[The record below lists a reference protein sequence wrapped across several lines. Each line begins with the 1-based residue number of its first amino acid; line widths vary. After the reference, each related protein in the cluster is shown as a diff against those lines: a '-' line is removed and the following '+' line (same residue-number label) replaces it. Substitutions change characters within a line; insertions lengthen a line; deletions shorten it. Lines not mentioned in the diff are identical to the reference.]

1 MTVDETE
8 TAVAENDGLET
19 GRGRLN
25 LKHLLDRLKTHGG
38 PRGSAVQIDDD
49 AASEIAKPAGLI
61 DDTAFAADLNTALD
75 GVGNDSAA
83 QSGALLG
90 CARAALE
97 AGRAEIKR
105 RFLEDFGG
113 GDACVSEQAFL
124 MDRLI
129 RGLADSVGERLF
141 PAPNPTM
148 AERFV
153 IVAVGGYG
161 RGELAPGSDIDL
173 LFLLPYKRAPRVEQ
187 VVETLLYLLWDL
199 GLKVGHAVRT
209 VPETLRSA
217 KSDTTICTSLL
228 EARPLWG
235 EGVLFDELVSRF
247 DKEIVAGTGLDFV
260 QAKLAE
266 RDERHRRQG
275 DSRYA
280 LEPNIKEGKGGLR
293 DLQTLFWIGKYLYRA
308 DNADGLVEA
317 DMLTRDEADL
327 FIKDRSFLHTLRC
340 HLHYLTGRAE
350 DRLTF
355 DIQSEVGRLM
365 GYTVHAGTSGVER
378 FMKHYFLIAKDVG
391 DLTRIFCAAL
401 EAENRHRPRGRSI
414 RARLFGGS
422 GDRQPLEGF
431 VVDAGRLNVASDRQF
446 TKTPGDMIRLFHVA
460 QAHGFQFHPHALK
473 LITRA
478 LRLVGPKLRRDEE
491 ANATFIDI
499 LTSPKGSERILRRMN
514 ESGLLGKFIPDW
526 GRVVAQMQHDM
537 YHVYTVDEHTLF
549 TIGILNRLETGEAKD
564 EWPLASRVIRKIES
578 RRALYLAM
586 FCHDI
591 AKGRGGDHSVLGA
604 RVVAKLGP
612 RLGLTD
618 EETETAVWLVRWHLL
633 MSDVALKRDID
644 DDEAIIDFA
653 SKIESPERLRLLLV
667 LTTADISA
675 VGPGR
680 WNSWKATLLSQLF
693 YRSHDILVGAH
704 EEKGREARIDHAK
717 EAVRALLPDWPQD
730 DITAFLDKGY
740 PPYWLHLDADTH
752 AHHARLLRTARQ
764 TGQALTID
772 TRVDRARGVT
782 EVTLHT
788 ADHPGLFSRL
798 AGALSVVGATIVEA
812 RIFTLTDGAALD
824 IFTVQDADGGP
835 FQAPDKLARLSSAI
849 ERSLSGNMKPKT
861 EFAKRRSGLPSRTRV
876 FRVQPRVVIDNEASS
891 TQTIIEVNGRDRP
904 GLLHDITK
912 ALYALNLQIT
922 SAKISTYG
930 ERAVDV
936 FYVKDV
942 FGLKVAHTTK
952 LDAIRNSILAALTDP
967 DCAPTPKPPK
977 PVRPAKKAAAAT
989 KPSGTAA

>member
-1 MTVDETE
+1 MLDLLKPSGFSRESTPSADDRVDLIVANPDKLIDDRRFASDLH
-8 TAVAENDGLET
+8 TALEGVGSDGSSQNRALLDCARATLET
-19 GRGRLN
+19 GR
-25 LKHLLDRLKTHGG
+25 T
-38 PRGSAVQIDDD
+38 
-49 AASEIAKPAGLI
+49 EI
-61 DDTAFAADLNTALD
+61 
-75 GVGNDSAA
+75 
-83 QSGALLG
+83 
-90 CARAALE
+90 R
-97 AGRAEIKR
+97 R
-105 RFLEDFGG
+105 RFLDDFGG
-113 GDACVSEQAFL
+113 GEACVTEQALL

-129 RGLADSVGERLF
+129 RGLADVVGDRLF

-187 VVETLLYLLWDL
+187 VVESLLYLLWDL

-209 VPETLRSA
+209 VPETLRKA

-235 EGVLFDELVSRF
+235 ERTLFDELTAKF
-247 DKEIVAGTGLDFV
+247 DKEIITGGGLDFV

-293 DLQTLFWIGKYLYRA
+293 DLQTLFWIGKFLYRV
-308 DNADGLVEA
+308 DTADGFVDA
-317 DMLTRDEADL
+317 GMLTRDEADL

-355 DIQSEVGRLM
+355 DIQAEVGRRM
-365 GYTVHAGTSGVER
+365 GYTDHAGTSGVER

-391 DLTRIFCAAL
+391 DLTRIFCAVL
-401 EAENRHRPRGRSI
+401 EAESQHRPRGRSL
-414 RARLFGGS
+414 RARLFGGG
-422 GDRQPLEGF
+422 GDRQALEGF
-431 VVDAGRLNVASDRQF
+431 VVDGGRLNVAGDKQF

-460 QAHGFQFHPHALK
+460 QAHELQFHPHALK

-478 LRLVGPKLRRDEE
+478 LRLVGPKLRKDPE
-491 ANATFIDI
+491 ANATFLEI

-549 TIGILNRLETGEAKD
+549 TIGILNRLEAGQAKE
-564 EWPLASRVIRKIES
+564 EWPLASRVIGKIES

-604 RVVAKLGP
+604 RVVEKLGP

-618 EETETAVWLVRWHLL
+618 EETETAVWLVRWHLM

-644 DDEAIIDFA
+644 DDEAIADFSA
-653 SKIESPERLRLLLV
+653 RIESPERLRLLLV

-680 WNSWKATLLSQLF
+680 WNSWKATLLSQLY
-693 YRSHDILVGAH
+693 YRTRDILVGAH
-704 EEKGREARIDHAK
+704 EEKGREARIEHAK
-717 EAVRALLPDWPQD
+717 ATVRALLPDWSD
-730 DITAFLDKGY
+730 NDIAAFLDKGY
-740 PPYWLHLDADTH
+740 APYWLHLDAETH
-752 AHHARLLRTARQ
+752 AYHARLLRTARQ
-764 TGQALTID
+764 TGQALTVD

-782 EVTLHT
+782 EVTVHT

-798 AGALSVVGATIVEA
+798 AGALSVAGATIVEA

-824 IFTVQDADGGP
+824 IFTVQDTDGGP
-835 FQAPDKLARLSSAI
+835 FQAPDRLARLSSAI
-849 ERSLSGNMKPKT
+849 ERSLSGNMRPKT
-861 EFAKRRSGLPSRTRV
+861 EIAKRGTGLPSRTRV

-891 TQTIIEVNGRDRP
+891 TQTILEVNGRDRP
-904 GLLHDITK
+904 GLLHDVTR
-912 ALYALNLQIT
+912 ALYALNLQIS

-942 FGLKVAHTTK
+942 FGLKVTHKSK
-952 LDAIRNSILAALTDP
+952 LDAIRSGLLAALTDP
-967 DCAPTPKPPK
+967 DCAPAPKPAK
-977 PVRPAKKAAAAT
+977 PVRPAKRVPAEK
-989 KPSGTAA
+989 